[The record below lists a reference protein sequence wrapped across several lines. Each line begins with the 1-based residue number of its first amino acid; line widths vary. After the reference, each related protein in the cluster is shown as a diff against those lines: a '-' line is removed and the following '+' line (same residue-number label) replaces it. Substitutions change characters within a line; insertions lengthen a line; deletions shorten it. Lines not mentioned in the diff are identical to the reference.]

1 MDVLSNSTH
10 SSLPDAVYDPDA
22 FNKEV
27 GYKKHFW
34 FNKPSHNLLIQNKP
48 VEYGLT
54 ASPPIIHSEGE
65 YEEEI
70 GWKMRINKFILHNV
84 VPILFIV
91 WTITI
96 IVVLLI

>member
-22 FNKEV
+22 FNKDV

-48 VEYGLT
+48 LEYGLT

-70 GWKMRINKFILHNV
+70 GWKKIILRNV